1 MTKIVKLDL
10 GDERGSIWIEA
21 DEIDDEKRATR
32 PSAGQLSGRESVGLR
47 SDAAATLTSAF
58 EQFTQVFEIAHAK
71 LIELAHK
78 AQETSIEIN
87 ATLST
92 EGNLIIVK
100 GSTEASIKIVMK
112 WSASKD
118 GHE

>member
-1 MTKIVKLDL
+1 VTKIVKLDL

-21 DEIDDEKRATR
+21 DEIGDEKRVKR
-32 PSAGQLSGRESVGLR
+32 RSAGKSSGRESVGLG

-58 EQFTQVFEIAHAK
+58 EQFTQVFAIAQAK
-71 LIELAHK
+71 LIELAHN

-100 GSTEASIKIVMK
+100 GSTEASIKVVMK
-112 WSASKD
+112 WSASRD
-118 GHE
+118 GHG